1 MKNYQDQVI
10 LITGAS
16 GGLGQEAA
24 KQFGK
29 LGAKLALSDINAEKL
44 ALLANE
50 LREHDIDVLTMV
62 CDVRDEDQVKAF
74 VAATVERFGHLH
86 AAINNAGI
94 DPEHALLADTSLEE
108 YQRTMDINV
117 QGVFLC
123 MKYQIQQML
132 TQGGGAICN
141 IASVAGVGGAPFM
154 SAYAASKH
162 AVIGLTK
169 SAAFEYGKFNIRVNA
184 VCPFITMTDMFE
196 QTLAQ
201 FPDREAALKHFGK
214 TAALKRVAQPEEV
227 VQAMLF
233 ACDPNNSYMTGHELV
248 IDGGMTAV

>member
-1 MKNYQDQVI
+1 MNNYQNQVV

-24 KQFGK
+24 RQFGAQ
-29 LGAKLALSDINAEKL
+29 GAKLALGDINEEKL
-44 ALLANE
+44 EQLANE
-50 LREHDIDVLTMV
+50 LRQKDIEVLTRL
-62 CDVRDEDQVKAF
+62 CDVRDEEHVKTF
-74 VAATVERFGHLH
+74 IEDTVNHYDRLD

-94 DPEHALLADTSLEE
+94 DPAHNLLADTPLED

-123 MKYQIQQML
+123 MKYQIKHMQ

-196 QTLAQ
+196 QTLKK

-233 ACDPNNSYMTGHELV
+233 ACNKDNSYMTGHELV
-248 IDGGMTAV
+248 VDGGMTAV